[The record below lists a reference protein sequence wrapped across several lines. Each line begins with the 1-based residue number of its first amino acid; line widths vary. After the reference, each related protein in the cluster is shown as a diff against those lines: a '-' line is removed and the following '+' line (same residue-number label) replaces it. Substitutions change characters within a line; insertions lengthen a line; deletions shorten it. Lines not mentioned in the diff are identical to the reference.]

1 MYKMT
6 PQQFKQ
12 IRKDLKLT
20 QEELALMV
28 GRKQRMVRN
37 YELGSHKIPLIVEN
51 ILSLI
56 KEVNS

>member
-1 MYKMT
+1 MT

-56 KEVNS
+56 KEINS

>member
-37 YELGSHKIPLIVEN
+37 YELGSHKIPVIVVKLMRLFETN
-51 ILSLI
+51 I
-56 KEVNS
+56 

>member
-1 MYKMT
+1 MT
-6 PQQFKQ
+6 PKQFKQ

-56 KEVNS
+56 KEINS

>member
-1 MYKMT
+1 MT

-28 GRKQRMVRN
+28 GRKARMVRN

-56 KEVNS
+56 KEINS

>member
-1 MYKMT
+1 MT

>member
-20 QEELALMV
+20 QEELALMM

-56 KEVNS
+56 KEINS

>member
-1 MYKMT
+1 MT

-20 QEELALMV
+20 QAELALMV

-37 YELGSHKIPLIVEN
+37 YELGSHKIPVIVVKLMRLFETN
-51 ILSLI
+51 I
-56 KEVNS
+56 